1 MGEVPA
7 PDRAIYGGIER
18 QLAQAI
24 YAGGGDKSFSEKVLA
39 SKEIEEIKDI
49 VKKDRLT
56 LTDLRQL
63 RYLLSGTEIKLLSLE
78 AGERYLLCKFL
89 TWVSAVIQVEETQL
103 KNIEIHKKM
112 KLTDMTTDSDNMIYE
127 MVDEETKKM
136 CNTFLSLGRSSLSL
150 EGEAFEKLTAARYEV
165 QYATTPINQAKESG
179 GLLRWPGSGAK

>member
-1 MGEVPA
+1 MDAPMVPQG
-7 PDRAIYGGIER
+7 IYGGIER
-18 QLAQAI
+18 QLGQAI

-49 VKKDRLT
+49 IKKDRLT

-63 RYLLSGTEIKLLSLE
+63 RYLLSGTEIKLLSLGI
-78 AGERYLLCKFL
+78 GERFLLCKFL

-112 KLTDMTTDSDNMIYE
+112 KGLTDMTTDSDNMIYE

-150 EGEAFEKLTAARYEV
+150 DGEAFEKLTAARYEV

-179 GLLRWPGSGAK
+179 GLLRWPGSGSK